1 MKKISANKILFFA
14 VLMGTVIMATYANS
28 VTMLYGGLELLIAGF
43 CYLFLLLRW
52 RKTDP
57 WLLLFALVLT
67 GFSLVGGLRT
77 GNIKSV
83 ILLSISLILPL
94 AVSVLHLDNQE
105 NDKTFQWAF
114 LIGFA
119 LVFLQKNFQVLGEL
133 NSNSIGFWSYM
144 CISVGFVWYACRKKK
159 ILPMVLLLIGFMFS
173 RQTESRNVAIVTA
186 LATILLL
193 LPKKWYKNKNF
204 FRTIYLLT
212 LVYTIFAAAIME
224 WGFETPWISDI
235 LTDYTEQ
242 YSDKTWTMAM
252 RIAFL
257 KEVKIFISN
266 MSIFHK
272 FFGNGVLV
280 GHGHNMFYQSILTY
294 GYLGTALLYAFY
306 IRIFEMARK
315 LIATHEDK
323 IALGCTIALLGC
335 FMLNGADVF
344 LIGIEA
350 CTIIPQVLMGIIIFR
365 YRTMMQ
371 TQTQLTEGEM
381 TRGPAETNQNLG

>member
-159 ILPMVLLLIGFMFS
+159 ILP
-173 RQTESRNVAIVTA
+173 A
-186 LATILLL
+186 LCFLDRPNPAT
-193 LPKKWYKNKNF
+193 LP
-204 FRTIYLLT
+204 L
-212 LVYTIFAAAIME
+212 
-224 WGFETPWISDI
+224 
-235 LTDYTEQ
+235 
-242 YSDKTWTMAM
+242 
-252 RIAFL
+252 
-257 KEVKIFISN
+257 
-266 MSIFHK
+266 
-272 FFGNGVLV
+272 
-280 GHGHNMFYQSILTY
+280 
-294 GYLGTALLYAFY
+294 
-306 IRIFEMARK
+306 
-315 LIATHEDK
+315 
-323 IALGCTIALLGC
+323 
-335 FMLNGADVF
+335 
-344 LIGIEA
+344 
-350 CTIIPQVLMGIIIFR
+350 
-365 YRTMMQ
+365 
-371 TQTQLTEGEM
+371 
-381 TRGPAETNQNLG
+381 